1 MWNVPRKCWISV
13 FDQSWRDETEVEA
26 VNATALCCCDSN
38 SLTSEKKH
46 GRVSKAPRG
55 KKSPWPPPPLH
66 THCQI
71 LINRRLPSFID
82 ESVYIKIQVP
92 PVRRGSHPGSGS
104 WLRSGLGERLSASWR
119 KSTVLDTGIVPPHL
133 LRFTSRPWVCEPTGH
148 VDFRNDN
155 KKAAYCNSW

>member
-1 MWNVPRKCWISV
+1 MLNFSIWSELERWNGG
-13 FDQSWRDETEVEA
+13 FEA

-104 WLRSGLGERLSASWR
+104 WLRSGLGDKAFGQLEEIYCPRYWYSA
-119 KSTVLDTGIVPPHL
+119 TTPAAIHL
-133 LRFTSRPWVCEPTGH
+133 LSLGLWTHWPCRLQKR
-148 VDFRNDN
+148 
-155 KKAAYCNSW
+155 